1 MKFFK
6 LFIILYLI
14 TFIWLGSSIYAND
27 SNYNFESSASGIF
40 KIQSMMLMDEMPAQF
55 NGMVNI
61 SGDVDYNGNKLKSAS
76 SCIYSV
82 IIKDGI
88 GVFRGTCREYF
99 DEENVLYT
107 SMVSKYNFPVN
118 SAESEITVLGGEGMF
133 EDASGKGVNSWNSA
147 GITDPNYSDI
157 GYIKINTKLKISV
170 PH

>member
-1 MKFFK
+1 MKFLK
-6 LFIILYLI
+6 FIIFVYMI
-14 TFIWLGSSIYAND
+14 IFIWFGSAIYAND
-27 SNYNFESSASGIF
+27 SNYNYESNASGIF
-40 KIQSMMLMDEMPAQF
+40 KIQSMMLIDEMPAQF

-76 SCIYSV
+76 SCLFSV

-88 GVFRGTCREYF
+88 GVYRGTCREYF

-107 SMVSKYNFPVN
+107 SIVSKYNFPAN
-118 SAESEITVLGGEGMF
+118 SAKSEITVLGGEGMF

-157 GYIKINTKLKISV
+157 GYLKVNTKLKININ
-170 PH
+170 

>member
-1 MKFFK
+1 MKFLKFTI
-6 LFIILYLI
+6 FLYII
-14 TFIWLGSSIYAND
+14 TFIWFGSAIYAND
-27 SNYNFESSASGIF
+27 SNYNYESNANGIF
-40 KIQSMMLMDEMPAQF
+40 KIQSMMLIDEMPAQF

-133 EDASGKGVNSWNSA
+133 EDASGKGVNNWNSA
-147 GITDPNYSDI
+147 GVTDPNYSDI
-157 GYIKINTKLKISV
+157 GYIKVNTKLKISIN
-170 PH
+170 

>member
-6 LFIILYLI
+6 FTIFLYII
-14 TFIWLGSSIYAND
+14 TFIWFGSAIYAND
-27 SNYNFESSASGIF
+27 SNYNYESNANGIF

-107 SMVSKYNFPVN
+107 SMVSKYNFPAN
-118 SAESEITVLGGEGMF
+118 SAKSEITVLGGEGMF
-133 EDASGKGVNSWNSA
+133 EDASGKGVNNWNSA
-147 GITDPNYSDI
+147 GVTDPNYSDI
-157 GYIKINTKLKISV
+157 GYIKVNTKLKISV

>member
-40 KIQSMMLMDEMPAQF
+40 KIQSMMLIYEIPAQF
-55 NGMVNI
+55 NGMMNI

-99 DEENVLYT
+99 DEEHVLYT
-107 SMVSKYNFPVN
+107 SMVSKYNFLVN
-118 SAESEITVLGGEGMF
+118 NAESEITVLGGEGMF
-133 EDASGKGVNSWNSA
+133 EDASGKGVNS
-147 GITDPNYSDI
+147 
-157 GYIKINTKLKISV
+157 
-170 PH
+170 

>member
-6 LFIILYLI
+6 FTIFLYII
-14 TFIWLGSSIYAND
+14 TFIWFGSAIYAND
-27 SNYNFESSASGIF
+27 SNYNYESNANGIF
-40 KIQSMMLMDEMPAQF
+40 KIQSMMLIDEMPAQF

-61 SGDVDYNGNKLKSAS
+61 SGDVDYNGKKLKSAS
-76 SCIYSV
+76 SCIFSV

-88 GVFRGTCREYF
+88 GVYRGTCREYF

-107 SMVSKYNFPVN
+107 SMVSKYNFPAN
-118 SAESEITVLGGEGMF
+118 SAKSEITVLGGEGMF

-157 GYIKINTKLKISV
+157 GYLNVNTKININTN
-170 PH
+170 

>member
-1 MKFFK
+1 MKFFNIICI
-6 LFIILYLI
+6 LFLI
-14 TFIWLGSSIYAND
+14 TFIWVGSSIYAND
-27 SNYNFESSASGIF
+27 SNYNFKSNASGIF
-40 KIQSMMLMDEMPAQF
+40 KIQSMMLIDEMPVQF

-61 SGDVDYNGNKLKSAS
+61 SGDVDYNGQKLKSAS

-88 GVFRGTCREYF
+88 GVYRGTCREYF

-107 SMVSKYNFPVN
+107 RMISKYNFPAK
-118 SAESEITVLGGEGMF
+118 SAEGEITVLGGEGMF

-157 GYIKINTKLKISV
+157 GYLKVNTKLKININ
-170 PH
+170 

>member
-6 LFIILYLI
+6 LFIVLYLI

-88 GVFRGTCREYF
+88 GIYRGTSR
-99 DEENVLYT
+99 
-107 SMVSKYNFPVN
+107 
-118 SAESEITVLGGEGMF
+118 
-133 EDASGKGVNSWNSA
+133 
-147 GITDPNYSDI
+147 
-157 GYIKINTKLKISV
+157 
-170 PH
+170 